1 MHGGKMEKYIELLRI
16 IKEQSGWTTYQLDD
30 SSIILWLV
38 TPIVIGVMLVTF
50 AMTFVKS
57 ENMNSI
63 TSKGIFTLVVVSF
76 IGVLS
81 YLGGNIQVHYYRQ
94 GKAVINVVT
103 NLSTD
108 DYINLQK
115 HVQLYGKNHIEDKE
129 LREISKLLRQ
139 EFFPENRYMNKG
151 D

>member
-1 MHGGKMEKYIELLRI
+1 MKKYIELLRI

-38 TPIVIGVMLVTF
+38 APIVIGVILVTF

-63 TSKGIFTLVVVSF
+63 TSKSIFTLVVVSF

-81 YLGGNIQVHYYRQ
+81 YLGGNIQVHYYCQ
-94 GKAVINVVT
+94 WNAIMNVVM

-108 DYINLQK
+108 DYIDLQK
-115 HVQLYGKNHIEDKE
+115 HVQLHGKNHIDDKE

>member
-1 MHGGKMEKYIELLRI
+1 MKKYIELLRI

-38 TPIVIGVMLVTF
+38 APIVVGVILVTF

-57 ENMNSI
+57 ENMNRI
-63 TSKGIFTLVVVSF
+63 TSKSIFTLVVISF

-81 YLGGNIQVHYYRQ
+81 YLGRNIQVHYYRQ
-94 GKAVINVVT
+94 WNAIMNVVT

-108 DYINLQK
+108 DYIDLQK
-115 HVQLYGKNHIEDKE
+115 HVQLHGKNHIDDKE

-139 EFFPENRYMNKG
+139 EFFPENRYINKG

>member
-1 MHGGKMEKYIELLRI
+1 MEKYIELLRI
-16 IKEQSGWTTYQLDD
+16 IKEQSGWTTYQLDR

-63 TSKGIFTLVVVSF
+63 TSKGIFTLVVLSF

-94 GKAVINVVT
+94 GNAVMNVVT

-139 EFFPENRYMNKG
+139 EFFSRK
-151 D
+151 

>member
-1 MHGGKMEKYIELLRI
+1 MEKYIELLRI

-50 AMTFVKS
+50 AMTFVNS

-81 YLGGNIQVHYYRQ
+81 YLGGNIQVHYYHQ

-115 HVQLYGKNHIEDKE
+115 HVQLYGKNHIDDKE

-139 EFFPENRYMNKG
+139 EFFPENRYINKG

>member
-1 MHGGKMEKYIELLRI
+1 MKKYIELLRI

-38 TPIVIGVMLVTF
+38 APIVIGVILVTF
-50 AMTFVKS
+50 AVTFVKS

-63 TSKGIFTLVVVSF
+63 TSKSVFTLVVVSF

-81 YLGGNIQVHYYRQ
+81 YLGGNIQVHYYCQ
-94 GKAVINVVT
+94 WNAIMNVVT

-108 DYINLQK
+108 DYIDLQK
-115 HVQLYGKNHIEDKE
+115 HVQLHGKNHIDDKE
-129 LREISKLLRQ
+129 LQEISKLLRQ

>member
-1 MHGGKMEKYIELLRI
+1 
-16 IKEQSGWTTYQLDD
+16 
-30 SSIILWLV
+30 
-38 TPIVIGVMLVTF
+38 
-50 AMTFVKS
+50 MTFVKS

-63 TSKGIFTLVVVSF
+63 TSKSIFTLVVISF

-81 YLGGNIQVHYYRQ
+81 YLGINIQVHYYRQ
-94 GKAVINVVT
+94 WNAIMNIVT

-108 DYINLQK
+108 DYIDLQK
-115 HVQLYGKNHIEDKE
+115 HVQLHCKNHIDDKE

>member
-1 MHGGKMEKYIELLRI
+1 MEKYIELLRI
-16 IKEQSGWTTYQLDD
+16 IKEQSGWTTYQLDN
-30 SSIILWLV
+30 SSMIIWLV
-38 TPIVIGVMLVTF
+38 TPIVIGVILVTF
-50 AMTFVKS
+50 AMIFVKS
-57 ENMNSI
+57 KNMNSI
-63 TSKGIFTLVVVSF
+63 ISKGIFTLVVVSF

-81 YLGGNIQVHYYRQ
+81 YLGGNIQVHYHRQ
-94 GKAVINVVT
+94 RNAVMNVVT

-115 HVQLYGKNHIEDKE
+115 HVQLYGKNHIDDRE

-139 EFFPENRYMNKG
+139 EFFPENKYVNKG

>member
-1 MHGGKMEKYIELLRI
+1 MEKYIELLRI
-16 IKEQSGWTTYQLDD
+16 IKEQSGWTTYQLEV

-38 TPIVIGVMLVTF
+38 TPILIGVILVTF
-50 AMTFVKS
+50 AMIFVKS

-81 YLGGNIQVHYYRQ
+81 YLVGNIQVHYHRQ
-94 GKAVINVVT
+94 GNAVMNTVT

-115 HVQLYGKNHIEDKE
+115 HVQLYGKNHIDDKE

>member
-1 MHGGKMEKYIELLRI
+1 M
-16 IKEQSGWTTYQLDD
+16 
-30 SSIILWLV
+30 
-38 TPIVIGVMLVTF
+38 
-50 AMTFVKS
+50 
-57 ENMNSI
+57 
-63 TSKGIFTLVVVSF
+63 
-76 IGVLS
+76 
-81 YLGGNIQVHYYRQ
+81 
-94 GKAVINVVT
+94 NVVT

-115 HVQLYGKNHIEDKE
+115 HVQLYGKNHIDDKE

>member
-1 MHGGKMEKYIELLRI
+1 M
-16 IKEQSGWTTYQLDD
+16 
-30 SSIILWLV
+30 
-38 TPIVIGVMLVTF
+38 TF
-50 AMTFVKS
+50 AKS
-57 ENMNSI
+57 ENMNNI

-81 YLGGNIQVHYYRQ
+81 YLGGNIQVYYYRQ
-94 GKAVINVVT
+94 WNAVMNVVT

-108 DYINLQK
+108 DYIDLQK
-115 HVQLYGKNHIEDKE
+115 HVQLHGTNHIDDEE
-129 LREISKLLRQ
+129 IREISKMLRR

>member
-1 MHGGKMEKYIELLRI
+1 MKKYIELLRI

-30 SSIILWLV
+30 SSIIIWLV
-38 TPIVIGVMLVTF
+38 APIVIGVILVTF

-63 TSKGIFTLVVVSF
+63 TSKGIFTLVVLSF

-94 GKAVINVVT
+94 WNAVMNVVT

-108 DYINLQK
+108 DYIDLQK
-115 HVQLYGKNHIEDKE
+115 HVQLHGTNHIDDRE
-129 LREISKLLRQ
+129 LREISKMLRR
-139 EFFPENRYMNKG
+139 EFFPESRYMNKG

>member
-1 MHGGKMEKYIELLRI
+1 MKKYIELLRI
-16 IKEQSGWTTYQLDD
+16 IKELSGWTTYQLDD

-38 TPIVIGVMLVTF
+38 APIVIGVILVTF

-63 TSKGIFTLVVVSF
+63 TSKSIFTLVVVSF

-94 GKAVINVVT
+94 CNAIMNVVT

-108 DYINLQK
+108 DYIDLQK
-115 HVQLYGKNHIEDKE
+115 HVQLHGKNHIDDKE